1 MNSRNVE
8 FDRAKLVRLKRAY
21 EKAKMK
27 EEQTFVLD
35 DREYLI
41 DFAKYLIEYLEKQL
55 K

>member
-21 EKAKMK
+21 EKAKM
-27 EEQTFVLD
+27 EGERMFAID

-41 DFAKYLIEYLEKQL
+41 DFAKYLIEYLEKEL